1 MATATRPP
9 PVNREYYA
17 EPTQACPL
25 TTGDLG
31 HPLHISTFRTY
42 FKCAAAHLHY
52 LGCKQKLRH
61 AVNDNLG
68 LEDV

>member
-31 HPLHISTFRTY
+31 HPLHISTFRT
-42 FKCAAAHLHY
+42 FQMCCSTFALPGMQTETATC
-52 LGCKQKLRH
+52 G
-61 AVNDNLG
+61 
-68 LEDV
+68 E